1 MSKSPLANDWN
12 AGGLIV
18 AAEKS
23 GKEIQDEYERLA
35 REQLDLDSD
44 WRLGT
49 IATALPIGLED
60 KIDDLDSDGELCDS
74 ERWQELTTHSAP
86 LAWLPKGVIQVTMV
100 SGSGSDRQQ
109 KAGFI
114 LTEDFCR

>member
-1 MSKSPLANDWN
+1 MATN
-12 AGGLIV
+12 
-18 AAEKS
+18 KS

-35 REQLDLDSD
+35 REQLVLDSD

-60 KIDDLDSDGELCDS
+60 KIEGLDSDNELCDS
-74 ERWQELTTHSAP
+74 ERWQELTAHSAP

-100 SGSGSDRQQ
+100 SGTGSEKQQ

-114 LTEDFCR
+114 LTENYDR

>member
-1 MSKSPLANDWN
+1 M
-12 AGGLIV
+12 
-18 AAEKS
+18 AADKS

-35 REQLDLDSD
+35 REQLNLDSE

-49 IATALPIGLED
+49 IATALPVGLED
-60 KIDDLDSDGELCDS
+60 KIDGLDSDDELCDS
-74 ERWQELTTHSAP
+74 ERWQELTAHSAP

-100 SGSGSDRQQ
+100 SGTGSDRQH

-114 LTEDFCR
+114 LTEDCRR

>member
-1 MSKSPLANDWN
+1 MTAD
-12 AGGLIV
+12 
-18 AAEKS
+18 KS

-60 KIDDLDSDGELCDS
+60 KIDSLDSDNELCDS
-74 ERWQELTTHSAP
+74 ERWQELNAHSAP

-100 SGSGSDRQQ
+100 SGSGSDKQQ

-114 LTEDFCR
+114 LTDSHLR

>member
-1 MSKSPLANDWN
+1 MATDN
-12 AGGLIV
+12 
-18 AAEKS
+18 S
-23 GKEIQDEYERLA
+23 GKEIQDEYERMA

-60 KIDDLDSDGELCDS
+60 KIDGLDSDGGLCDS

-114 LTEDFCR
+114 LTEDFRR

>member
-1 MSKSPLANDWN
+1 M
-12 AGGLIV
+12 

-23 GKEIQDEYERLA
+23 GKEIQDKYERLA
-35 REQLDLDSD
+35 REQLGLDSD

-49 IATALPIGLED
+49 VATALPIGLED
-60 KIDDLDSDGELCDS
+60 RIDDLDANGELCDS

-109 KAGFI
+109 KVGFI
-114 LTEDFCR
+114 LTEDCRR